1 MPRVTGPAVEAR
13 PAASAILLR
22 ESRSGFEVLVVM
34 RPPRGFFG
42 GLTVFPG
49 GAVDAEDDSDLARL
63 VVPGDQADHPHRV
76 AALRELAE
84 ETGIAL
90 TRHGPIPA
98 PEGGGEP
105 TLEAMR
111 ATGVELDSGGLT
123 LVSRWVTPEYAP
135 KRYDTR
141 FYLAR
146 VDDPPEVRLD
156 HAELVGH
163 AWVTPSAALSRHEA
177 GDWDMFLPTVA
188 HLRWLRRRASVEDAI
203 SSAQGADGRS
213 LIKPRRM
220 EDGSLVPILMPV
232 DQR

>member
-1 MPRVTGPAVEAR
+1 MRRVTGPAVEAL

-22 ESRSGFEVLVVM
+22 DSPAGFEVLVVT

-49 GAVDAEDDSDLARL
+49 GAVDPEDDSDLARL
-63 VVPGDQADHPHRV
+63 VVPGDQVDHSHRV

-90 TRHGPIPA
+90 TRQGPASA
-98 PEGGGEP
+98 PEGTGQP
-105 TLEAMR
+105 MLEAMQEAR
-111 ATGVELDSGGLT
+111 VELDGDGLT

-146 VDDPPEVRLD
+146 ADHAPQVRLD
-156 HAELVGH
+156 SAELIGH
-163 AWVTPSAALSRHEA
+163 AWVTPRWPTSAGWTAAHRSRMRS
-177 GDWDMFLPTVA
+177 G
-188 HLRWLRRRASVEDAI
+188 RRREPMA
-203 SSAQGADGRS
+203 GH
-213 LIKPRRM
+213 
-220 EDGSLVPILMPV
+220 
-232 DQR
+232 